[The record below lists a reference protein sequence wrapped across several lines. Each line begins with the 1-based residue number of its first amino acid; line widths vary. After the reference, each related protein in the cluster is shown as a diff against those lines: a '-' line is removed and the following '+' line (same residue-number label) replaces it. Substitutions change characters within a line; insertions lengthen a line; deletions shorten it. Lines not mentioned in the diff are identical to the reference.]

1 MDKAADIIKN
11 FVLLCKIGKLYYGKK
26 VTRSKRKRY

>member
-11 FVLLCKIGKLYYGKK
+11 FVLLRKIGKLYYGKK
-26 VTRSKRKRY
+26 FTRC